1 MDKIENVQFSET
13 KSDVVKTKRN
23 TNLLIKLL
31 RELPILDK
39 KPGNSLRQMLKEQ
52 ISLLDEK
59 HGRTFDPL
67 LKKGFIAFIKEINDF
82 KTSKLSKV
90 EFNMKRK
97 NITLNEDNR
106 FIEAEKIM
114 TSLLRKIAS
123 RKIKQKSEHR
133 DKQIEYG

>member
-1 MDKIENVQFSET
+1 MDKIEEVKNGENNSELA
-13 KSDVVKTKRN
+13 KTKRN

-52 ISLLDEK
+52 VSLLDEK
-59 HGRTFDPL
+59 HGRSFDPL
-67 LKKGFIAFIKEINDF
+67 LKKGFITFIKEINDF

-90 EFNMKRK
+90 EASMKRK

-123 RKIKQKSEHR
+123 RKI
-133 DKQIEYG
+133 